1 MFIYEYIYIYVWIQ
15 WTYTN
20 TYTHIYIY
28 IYIIYIYTICI
39 YIYIHIICI
48 YIIYIHYIYTL
59 YKYNIY
65 ILYIHVIFIYIIYI
79 ICNFV
84 CFSVGKFPYSSN
96 ALFRMIILWE
106 KSQAHNSVMS
116 RVLPV
121 AQELEEFW
129 SHEKETAWYR
139 AHPIFKAHPG
149 GLVTASHF
157 CYDWI
162 HVGFFGT
169 YSPVFWQVSS
179 RLWPGEET
187 EPSHVIPLR
196 IFGDGAESQSYLA
209 CIRSL
214 NWSWLLGPNGLD
226 HLHFSKSIFGPGN

>member
-1 MFIYEYIYIYVWIQ
+1 
-15 WTYTN
+15 
-20 TYTHIYIY
+20 
-28 IYIIYIYTICI
+28 
-39 YIYIHIICI
+39 
-48 YIIYIHYIYTL
+48 
-59 YKYNIY
+59 
-65 ILYIHVIFIYIIYI
+65 
-79 ICNFV
+79 
-84 CFSVGKFPYSSN
+84 
-96 ALFRMIILWE
+96 MIILWE

-169 YSPVFWQVSS
+169 YSPVF
-179 RLWPGEET
+179 
-187 EPSHVIPLR
+187 
-196 IFGDGAESQSYLA
+196 
-209 CIRSL
+209 
-214 NWSWLLGPNGLD
+214 
-226 HLHFSKSIFGPGN
+226 

>member
-1 MFIYEYIYIYVWIQ
+1 MNTVDIYKHI
-15 WTYTN
+15 
-20 TYTHIYIY
+20 YTHTYIY
-28 IYIIYIYTICI
+28 IYIIYIYNMYIYTHYMYIH
-39 YIYIHIICI
+39 YIYIH
-48 YIIYIHYIYTL
+48 YIYIYTL
-59 YKYNIY
+59 YKYIIYIIYIYMLYSY
-65 ILYIHVIFIYIIYI
+65 ILYIYI

-169 YSPVFWQVSS
+169 YSPVF
-179 RLWPGEET
+179 
-187 EPSHVIPLR
+187 
-196 IFGDGAESQSYLA
+196 
-209 CIRSL
+209 
-214 NWSWLLGPNGLD
+214 
-226 HLHFSKSIFGPGN
+226 